1 MSLTHQDYATLSAA
15 EIAEAVASG
24 TYSAAEVSEAAIA
37 RMELTEPHLHAFCNP
52 APELARK
59 TAASIDAARAAGE
72 PLGPLAG
79 VPVGIKDLVATKDLV
94 TAMGSTIYRDFLPED
109 DDIVVE
115 RLKAAGAVIIGKT
128 NVPELGYSGVGHN
141 PVFETT
147 RNPWN
152 TELTPGGSSAG
163 SGASVAAGVTPFAI
177 GSDGGGSVRIP
188 SAHCGLVGV
197 KASMGRVPLWPGC
210 RDERFPGVSSWESLE
225 HIGPMARTVSDAA
238 LMLSVITGPDM
249 RDRHSIPA
257 DVNWLEAAKAGD
269 LPKLRIAF
277 SEDFGYLAVDPE
289 VRRVVREAAAV
300 FERDLGCEVVST
312 DPGWSDPGNDF
323 WGLVLA
329 DSDLAGMRAWL
340 PEHGANMSPHL
351 VQMLQTRH
359 DDEALTNANMARK
372 KLCNIAARFFGQ
384 YDLLI
389 SPTLTVPPFALHMQG
404 PEKTEGRIVDPSA
417 WLGFCFPFNMTG
429 QPAASVPA
437 GLTSDGLPV
446 GLQIVGRHLDDPLV
460 LRAAAAF
467 ETARP
472 WSALRPPLIDMLEGA

>member
-1 MSLTHQDYATLSAA
+1 MSLTHTDYATMSAAELAEAIRSGRLSAA
-15 EIAEAVASG
+15 EV
-24 TYSAAEVSEAAIA
+24 TEAAIA
-37 RMELTEPHLHAFCNP
+37 RMELTEPHLHAFCTP

-59 TAASIDAARAAGE
+59 TAAGIDAARAAGE
-72 PLGPLAG
+72 TLGPLAG

-115 RLKAAGAVIIGKT
+115 RLKAAGAVILGKT
-128 NVPELGYSGVGHN
+128 NVPEFGYSGVGHN

-188 SAHCGLVGV
+188 AAHCGLVGI

-225 HIGPMARTVSDAA
+225 HIGPMARSVSDAA
-238 LMLSVITGPDM
+238 LMLSVIAGPDM
-249 RDRHSIPA
+249 RDRHTIPN
-257 DVNWLEAAKAGD
+257 DVAWLDEAQAGK
-269 LPKLRIAF
+269 LPRLRIAF

-289 VRRVVREAAAV
+289 VRRVVREAVAV
-300 FERDLGCEVVST
+300 FENDLGCEVEIA
-312 DPGWSDPGNDF
+312 DPGWSDPSGDF

-340 PEHGANMSPHL
+340 PEHARNMSPHL
-351 VQMLQTRH
+351 VKMLQARH

-372 KLCNIAARFFGQ
+372 KLCNIAAKFFGR
-384 YDLLI
+384 YDLLL

-404 PEKTEGRIVDPSA
+404 PEKTEGRIVDPSD

-437 GLTSDGLPV
+437 GLTRDGLPV
-446 GLQIVGRHLDDPLV
+446 GLQIVGRHLDDALV
-460 LRAAAAF
+460 LRAAAAY
-467 ETARP
+467 EAARP
-472 WSALRPPLIDMLEGA
+472 WSGVRPALLDRLEAA